1 MMDVVVS
8 AVDDDRTKKVS
19 IKPAASAAAAA
30 AGVDRSPELIDELA
44 EVTSVYIE

>member
-8 AVDDDRTKKVS
+8 AVDGDRTKKVS
-19 IKPAASAAAAA
+19 IKLAAAAAAA

-44 EVTSVYIE
+44 EVASVYIE